1 MRQLFCQFF
10 VFVEGYGDMFD
21 GLFDTIVRNVGLA
34 KVVVRYDQPEVRFAV
49 IEHKELIKGKFLD
62 FDVD

>member
-1 MRQLFCQFF
+1 M
-10 VFVEGYGDMFD
+10 EGYGDMFD

>member
-1 MRQLFCQFF
+1 
-10 VFVEGYGDMFD
+10 MFD
-21 GLFDTIVRNVGLA
+21 GLFDTIVRNVGLS

-49 IEHKELIKGKFLD
+49 IEHKELIKGQFLD